1 MTSERNFKLQETIAI
16 VALTARGFDLARQ
29 IRRMLPGAYIHAL
42 ETRLARS
49 QAEEFF
55 SDTPA
60 HLRGVFSE
68 GTPIVAICAAGIVIR
83 ALAPLLADKNVEP
96 PVVAVAE
103 DGSSAVPLLGGHKG
117 ANAIARIIA
126 HELGGSAAITTAGDL
141 RLGIALDDPP
151 PGWRIANPES
161 AKEIMAAILGGEP
174 VEKCLE
180 APDGGWLSGI
190 PSVAGATRKILVTD
204 HAVESRGNELVL
216 HPPVL
221 AIGIG
226 CERDAPPDE
235 AIELVKSALAQA
247 NISAKSVACVTSLE
261 LKADEPAVHAAA
273 SALNVPARFFDG
285 PRLEAETP
293 RLLNPS
299 DLVFRETGC
308 HGVAEASALVAAGP
322 DSNLIVPKIKS
333 SRVTC
338 AIARSNIPI
347 DAKSIGKP
355 QGTLAI
361 IGLGPGDPSL
371 LSPAARAAVSKATD
385 LVGYSLYLD
394 MLGDWARGERRA
406 YTLGEEEARCRFALS
421 RAAEGRQV
429 ALICSGDPGIY
440 ALASLTLELVAEG
453 NQPRW
458 NRVALS
464 IHPGISAMQMAAAR
478 AGAPLG
484 HDFCAI
490 SLSDLL
496 TPWPHIEK
504 RLNAAASGDFV
515 IALYN
520 PASKR
525 RQNQIE
531 RARNIVLA
539 HRNPET
545 PVVLA
550 RNLGRPG
557 EQVTVV
563 KLAELRAA
571 DIDMLTVILIGSSHT
586 RTFVHGGKTWVYTPR
601 GYAIAESHPK
611 HPSQKSG
618 P

>member
-1 MTSERNFKLQETIAI
+1 MMPVRNGKLQESIAI
-16 VALTARGFDLARQ
+16 VALSAGGFDLARQ
-29 IRRMLPGAYIHAL
+29 IRRMLPGACLHAL
-42 ETRLARS
+42 EPRLAGS

-55 SDTPA
+55 SDTTA
-60 HLRGVFSE
+60 HLRRLFSE

-83 ALAPLLADKNVEP
+83 ALAPLLADKNREP

-151 PGWRIANPES
+151 PGWRIANPET

-174 VEKCLE
+174 VEICLE
-180 APDGGWLSGI
+180 APDGGWLSEI
-190 PSVAGATRKILVTD
+190 SSVAAVRHKIRVTD
-204 HAVESRGNELVL
+204 RAVEFRENELVL

-221 AIGIG
+221 AIGVG
-226 CERDAPPDE
+226 CERGASPDE
-235 AIELVKSALAQA
+235 AIALVKSALAQA
-247 NISAKSVACVTSLE
+247 QLSTNSVACITSLE
-261 LKADEPAVHAAA
+261 LKADEPAVHAVAD
-273 SALNVPARFFDG
+273 ALDVPARFFDA
-285 PRLEAETP
+285 PSLETETP

-308 HGVAEASALVAAGP
+308 HGVAEASALAAAGP
-322 DSNLIVPKIKS
+322 DASLIVPKIKS

-338 AIARSNIPI
+338 AIARSNVPI
-347 DAKSIGKP
+347 DGKSIGKP
-355 QGTLAI
+355 RGSLAI
-361 IGLGPGDPSL
+361 IGIGPGDPSL
-371 LSPAARAAVSKATD
+371 LSPAARSVIAKATD
-385 LVGYSLYLD
+385 LVGYGLYLD
-394 MLGDWARGERRA
+394 MLGDWARGERHA
-406 YTLGEEEARCRFALS
+406 YALGEEEARCRFALD
-421 RAAEGRQV
+421 RAADGRQV

-440 ALASLTLELVAEG
+440 ALASLALELVAEKS
-453 NQPRW
+453 QVRW
-458 NRVALS
+458 NRIALS
-464 IHPGISAMQMAAAR
+464 VHPGISAMQMAAAR
-478 AGAPLG
+478 IGAPLG

-496 TPWPHIEK
+496 TPWPDIEK
-504 RLNAAASGDFV
+504 RLEAAAAGDFV

-520 PASKR
+520 PASRR

-531 RARNIVLA
+531 RARDIALA
-539 HRNPET
+539 HRNPVT

-563 KLAELRAA
+563 KLADLRAA
-571 DIDMLTVILIGSSHT
+571 DIDMLTVVLIGNSHT
-586 RTFVHGGKTWVYTPR
+586 RTFTHGGKIWVYTPR
-601 GYAIAESHPK
+601 GYAIAENHPK
-611 HPSQKSG
+611 RPSKQSG

>member
-1 MTSERNFKLQETIAI
+1 MTPERNGKFRESIAVIAI
-16 VALTARGFDLARQ
+16 TVDGFELARR
-29 IRRMLPGAYIHAL
+29 IRRMFHGASLHAL
-42 ETRLARS
+42 ETRLAGS

-60 HLRGVFSE
+60 HLRGLFSE
-68 GTPIVAICAAGIVIR
+68 GTPIIAICAAGIVIR
-83 ALAPLLADKNVEP
+83 ALAPLLTDKNLEP

-103 DGSSAVPLLGGHKG
+103 DGSCVVPLLGGHKG

-151 PGWRIANPES
+151 PGWRIANPET
-161 AKEIMAAILGGEP
+161 AKDIMAAILGGGP
-174 VEKCLE
+174 VEKYLE

-190 PSVAGATRKILVTD
+190 PSIAGAPHKIRVTD
-204 HAVESRGNELVL
+204 QAVEIRENELAL

-221 AIGIG
+221 TVGVG
-226 CERDAPPDE
+226 CERGASPDE
-235 AIELVKSALAQA
+235 AIELVKSALAGA
-247 NISAKSVACVTSLE
+247 NLSAQSVACITSLE
-261 LKADEPAVHAAA
+261 LKADEPAVHVVAD
-273 SALNVPARFFDG
+273 ALGVLARFFDA
-285 PRLEAETP
+285 PTLEAETP

-308 HGVAEASALVAAGP
+308 HGVAEASALAAAGP
-322 DSNLIVPKIKS
+322 DSRLIVPKIKS
-333 SRVTC
+333 SRATC
-338 AIARSNIPI
+338 AIARSNVPI
-347 DAKSIGKP
+347 DAQSIGRP
-355 QGTLAI
+355 RGSLAV
-361 IGLGPGDPSL
+361 IGIGPGDPSL
-371 LSPAARAAVSKATD
+371 LSPGARSVIAKATD
-385 LVGYSLYLD
+385 LIGYSLYLD
-394 MLGDWARGERRA
+394 MLGDWARGERHA
-406 YTLGEEEARCRFALS
+406 YALGEEEARCRYALD

-440 ALASLTLELVAEG
+440 ALASLALELVAEK
-453 NQPRW
+453 NQAGW
-458 NRVALS
+458 NRIALS

-478 AGAPLG
+478 IGAPLG

-496 TPWPHIEK
+496 TPWPDIEK
-504 RLNAAASGDFV
+504 RLEAAAFGDFV

-520 PASKR
+520 PASRR

-531 RARNIVLA
+531 RARDIVLA

-557 EQVTVV
+557 EQVAIV

-571 DIDMLTVILIGSSHT
+571 DIDMLTVVLIGNSHT
-586 RTFVHGGKTWVYTPR
+586 RSFVHGGKIWVYTPR

-611 HPSQKSG
+611 RPSKQSR